1 MAKHDPYAA
10 FRVADFR
17 RYALGWLIAMIGTRI
32 QSVAIGWEMYQ
43 RTGEALALGLVGLA
57 QAAPTILLAL
67 PAGYIADRYNRR
79 RVVMISLC
87 GMTVTSIGLAAL
99 SLIEGPI
106 LVMYALLVL
115 DATAVTLG
123 RPARMALLPRIVPR
137 DVFPNAVTWQTSLIQ
152 ISSVMGPAV
161 GGFIVAAG
169 TPVAYVICAAGSL
182 LFIGLL
188 AQVGFQQE
196 AQPRTPIS
204 REALVAGCRFV
215 WQTRMVFTI
224 MALDMFAVLLGGAV
238 YLLPIFAETILKIGP
253 TGYGWLNAAPALGA
267 FLTAILMAHLPPMRR
282 AGRTMLL
289 AVAGFGAATIV
300 FGFSRSY
307 WLSMAMLFLT
317 GAFDNVS
324 MVIRHTLIQLLTPDR
339 MRGRVS
345 AVNYIFIGASNE
357 LGGFE
362 SGLVAHFWGPVI
374 SVVSGGIGTVL
385 VVIVAA
391 LGSKRLR
398 RFGTMHDVTAEE

>member
-1 MAKHDPYAA
+1 MARHDPYSAL
-10 FRVADFR
+10 RVPDFR
-17 RYALGWLIAMIGTRI
+17 RYALGWLIAMVGTRI
-32 QSVAIGWEMYQ
+32 QSVAIGWEMYE

-67 PAGYIADRYNRR
+67 PAGFIADRYNRR
-79 RVVMISLC
+79 RVVMISLW
-87 GMTVTSIGLAAL
+87 GMTITSIALAAL
-99 SLIEGPI
+99 SLTQGPI
-106 LVMYALLVL
+106 PIMYALLVL

-123 RPARMALLPRIVPR
+123 RPARTALLPRIVPR

-152 ISSVMGPAV
+152 ISSVMGPAI

-169 TPVAYVICAAGSL
+169 TPVAYVICAVGSL
-182 LFIGLL
+182 LFIALL
-188 AQVGFQQE
+188 TQVGFREE
-196 AQPRTPIS
+196 AQPQTPIS
-204 REALVAGCRFV
+204 REALVAGCQFV
-215 WQTRMVFTI
+215 WRTRMVFTI

-238 YLLPIFAETILKIGP
+238 FLLPIFAEKILSVGA
-253 TGYGWLNAAPALGA
+253 TGYGWLNAAPAMGA

-282 AGRTMLL
+282 AGRTMLV

-300 FGFSRSY
+300 FGFSQSF
-307 WLSMAMLFLT
+307 WLSLAMLFLT

-345 AVNYIFIGASNE
+345 AVNYVFIGASNE

-362 SGLVAHFWGPVI
+362 SGLVAHFFGPVI
-374 SVVSGGIGTVL
+374 SVVSGGIGTLL
-385 VVIVAA
+385 VVMMTAM
-391 LGSKRLR
+391 GSKRLR
-398 RFGTMHDVTAEE
+398 QFGAIHDVKTEE